1 MKYCTLVFCI
11 TRNWG
16 NTETASRYTQNA
28 QKTLLTKWWEVDGWI
43 SKANTA
49 QGTIC
54 MQNIKSITFNK
65 PQKYASNL
73 THQSCIQITNKKIL
87 LFQWPQEASMFHNIN
102 RLGVF
107 SLFLHF
113 PFQWNCFLEQI
124 TNEVN
129 NVTIRKNLLL
139 IW

>member
-49 QGTIC
+49 QGAIC
-54 MQNIKSITFNK
+54 MQNIKSMISHRNMHPT
-65 PQKYASNL
+65 QL
-73 THQSCIQITNKKIL
+73 TSPAYELPTKEIL

-102 RLGVF
+102 WLGVF
-107 SLFLHF
+107 SLSLHF

-129 NVTIRKNLLL
+129 NVIIRENLLS